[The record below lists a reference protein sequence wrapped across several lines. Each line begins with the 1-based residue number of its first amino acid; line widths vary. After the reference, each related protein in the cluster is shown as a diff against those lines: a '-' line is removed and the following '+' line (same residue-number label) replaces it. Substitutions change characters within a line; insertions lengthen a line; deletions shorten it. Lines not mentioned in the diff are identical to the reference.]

1 MRNKILKKPM
11 ALLLAVCMTV
21 SVFSAPVFAEDLDST
36 GSNSAST
43 EKIDECKTIVQGYTA
58 KQAARYIAG
67 DNTYPAV
74 DGYVFSG
81 WYTDAA
87 CTKLLNGAAPSGTT
101 YALFV
106 PNHVLS
112 VKAQISAGLTTQNW
126 NSTEKASIRFITT
139 VDSLRYKEIGF
150 DLSYKGADGKTY
162 VATSSAGKVYHE
174 LYVCGSNDTVWD
186 ATPEGTFCGLS
197 QYFRLC
203 TLKDFTVKTFYETAF
218 TIKPYWITA
227 DGDKVYGVTATKSM
241 KEGCLKQEVSI
252 TINETENGTVT
263 KAAETYKVGDT
274 VQLTATPNE
283 GYNLTSLTVT
293 KDGAAVDIGT
303 VDFAGGT
310 YSFVTEG
317 GSYVV
322 NAEFKQKIFVEA
334 NSWDLTKQYEG
345 EIALSSNG
353 QTQSLTLYGQYTNF
367 DFTIKVKDDPTVEDN
382 SNDHR
387 TTVKLTFD
395 ETIEVNGE
403 SKQLSIWTSVHESP
417 GSKWVVLQNVKTE
430 GNTYDSNNDTT
441 YYHGEKED
449 AEWQAYHTA
458 EGIDYRVVRQG
469 TNLLFYLNG
478 TCRKTIDLSSYIKAD
493 TQMTASIIH
502 HNGDTGAKINI
513 PYTLRD
519 AVSDTTINLET
530 NEIGTLQIQN
540 SYKLVGDEIVIS
552 QEELKNPDYYLAGL
566 KIDGKEVELAL
577 DGTYRFVATKSE
589 HTVEGIYKKAIFD
602 SAVNANVSLVHQ
614 NQGMEDGVT
623 TGTVW
628 VLDGEYSKQIYMKE
642 QYTDIDF
649 TIKVKDDPT
658 IDDADQDHR
667 RSIKLTFD
675 NGVVIVTS
683 VHQNTSNKLVIQNVG
698 SGEGNTYD
706 TKYTTHYVGGE
717 KDADW
722 MAYHTAEGIDFRVV
736 RQGRD
741 LMFYLNGKLRKTID
755 MSNHID
761 AETKVTA
768 AIIHHNGDTGMQV
781 AIPYEFANTLRT
793 SQIQFASNDFGSL
806 VTEKDMY
813 YLGDTVVVEEEELNH
828 DDYYLAGLKID
839 GKEVELA
846 PDGTYGFV
854 AIKSKHEVE
863 GIYKKAIF
871 NSNVNSNVSLVHQN
885 QSTED
890 GVTTG
895 TIWVL
900 DGNYS
905 KQIHMKE
912 KYTDIDLTIKVK
924 DDPIVNDSD
933 TDHRRSVRLEFDNGV
948 VIVTSVHQ
956 NTSNK
961 LVIQNVGSGEGNT
974 YDTSYTP
981 HYIGGEKD
989 ADWVAYHTAEGI
1001 DFRVVRQGTNLMF
1014 YLNGTHRKTIDLSN
1028 HIDATTKVKASI
1040 IHHNG
1045 EAGTQVAIPY
1055 ALRHIPSNQINIVS
1069 SEYGSIAMTSTNNLV
1084 GEEVVFKQ
1092 EAWLNEEYY
1101 LSGLIIDGTEVELD
1115 SDGTYR
1121 FVTTKSVHTVEG
1133 VYREAI
1139 FAPKA
1144 AWNLAKQNLSTAEGV
1159 TTGEISLV
1167 ANAHDKLEF
1176 QKQYTDMDLTLR
1188 VKDDQSDSTQ
1198 GRTSVEFT
1206 FDNGATLYPSIGG
1219 EGYFQLKASTI
1230 TDNKWVGP
1238 YNLNLDELAL
1248 YQSGGIDFRIVRNG
1262 TVFTAYITDV
1272 TNPTQME
1279 QIWTADYEEYIDA
1292 DTKATVAIT
1301 HDDDKGI
1308 KIVMPFVL
1316 KVPQEIS
1323 SFQGESEDG

>member
-1 MRNKILKKPM
+1 MKSKLMKIVKQPI

-21 SVFSAPVFAEDLDST
+21 TLFVTPSSAEEAGTT
-36 GSNSAST
+36 GNSGASS
-43 EKIDECKTIVQGYTA
+43 EKIDECKTIVQPYTA
-58 KQAARYIAG
+58 KQASNYIAG
-67 DNTYPAV
+67 DNTYPTL
-74 DGYVFSG
+74 DGYVFGG

-87 CTKLLNGAAPSGTT
+87 CTNLLDGATPSGTT

-112 VKAQISAGLTTQNW
+112 VKAQISSGLTTQNW
-126 NSTEKASIRFITT
+126 QSKEKSSIRFVTT
-139 VDSLRYKEIGF
+139 VDSLRYDQIGF
-150 DLSYKGADGKTY
+150 EISYVDKEQEVHT
-162 VATSSAGKVYHE
+162 ATKSSTQVYNS
-174 LYVCGSNDTVWD
+174 LYECGSNDKVWE
-186 ATPEGTFCGLS
+186 ATPKGTFCGLS
-197 QYFRLC
+197 QYFSLC
-203 TLKDFTVKTFYETAF
+203 TLKDFTLQKYFETAF

-345 EIALSSNG
+345 EISLSSNG

-417 GSKWVVLQNVKTE
+417 SSKWVVLQNVKTE

-478 TCRKTIDLSSYIKAD
+478 TCRKTIDLSSYIDAD

-552 QEELKNPDYYLAGL
+552 QKELNDSNYYLAGL
-566 KIDGKEVELAL
+566 KIDDKEVELAL

-589 HTVEGIYKKAIFD
+589 HTVEGIYKEAIFD
-602 SAVNANVSLVHQ
+602 SNGKTNVSLVQ
-614 NQGMEDGVT
+614 
-623 TGTVW
+623 
-628 VLDGEYSKQIYMKE
+628 
-642 QYTDIDF
+642 
-649 TIKVKDDPT
+649 
-658 IDDADQDHR
+658 
-667 RSIKLTFD
+667 
-675 NGVVIVTS
+675 
-683 VHQNTSNKLVIQNVG
+683 
-698 SGEGNTYD
+698 
-706 TKYTTHYVGGE
+706 
-717 KDADW
+717 
-722 MAYHTAEGIDFRVV
+722 
-736 RQGRD
+736 
-741 LMFYLNGKLRKTID
+741 
-755 MSNHID
+755 
-761 AETKVTA
+761 
-768 AIIHHNGDTGMQV
+768 
-781 AIPYEFANTLRT
+781 
-793 SQIQFASNDFGSL
+793 
-806 VTEKDMY
+806 
-813 YLGDTVVVEEEELNH
+813 
-828 DDYYLAGLKID
+828 
-839 GKEVELA
+839 
-846 PDGTYGFV
+846 
-854 AIKSKHEVE
+854 
-863 GIYKKAIF
+863 
-871 NSNVNSNVSLVHQN
+871 QN

-895 TIWVL
+895 TIWVT
-900 DGNYS
+900 DG
-905 KQIHMKE
+905 
-912 KYTDIDLTIKVK
+912 KYTYPVMKDSYKDIDFSINIK
-924 DDPIVNDSD
+924 DGLRSSD
-933 TDHRRSVRLEFDNGV
+933 EVHEQGEDHRRTIKLTFDKTGDYDSDGDSENLVLCISVSENLTNKWLRLGSFNAEGDTYPSNFEKTTESNGV
-948 VIVTSVHQ
+948 
-956 NTSNK
+956 
-961 LVIQNVGSGEGNT
+961 
-974 YDTSYTP
+974 
-981 HYIGGEKD
+981 
-989 ADWVAYHTAEGI
+989 DWKAYHTAEGV
-1001 DFRVVRQGTNLMF
+1001 DFRVVRQGTTVMG
-1014 YLNGTHRKTIDLSN
+1014 YLNGTCMSTLDLSSY
-1028 HIDATTKVKASI
+1028 IDADTTMKVTVI
-1040 IHHNG
+1040 YHGG
-1045 EAGTQVAIPY
+1045 ESGQQFAIPY

-1144 AWNLAKQNLSTAEGV
+1144 TWNLAKQNLSTAEGV

-1230 TDNKWVGP
+1230 TNNDWDGP
-1238 YNLNLDELAL
+1238 YNLNEDELAL
-1248 YQSGGIDFRIVRNG
+1248 YQSEGIDFRIVRNG

-1272 TNPTQME
+1272 TNPTQMK